1 MTHSIPEVHEA
12 QKLGAAAAAAASQ
25 MYKLRP
31 VQDLGDV
38 SVGAH
43 VGDNDPRLLSF

>member
-1 MTHSIPEVHEA
+1 MTRSIPQVHEP
-12 QKLGAAAAAAASQ
+12 QKLGAAAAASQ

>member
-12 QKLGAAAAAAASQ
+12 QKLGAAAAAASQ

-43 VGDNDPRLLSF
+43 IGDNDPRLLSF